1 VPEPIRVDQ
10 PKQFDPKLSFTAVP
24 PRQRRSKP
32 TLISAVARLYWML
45 AGNAAL
51 YLLALAIAQQRQQ
64 ASTKDVAFFA
74 VVASL
79 ILVRYLDI
87 AWLGG
92 ATASGK
98 PASLGDWYR
107 YVAGCFR
114 FPWPSGSSLALRRGS
129 ASCSRPTFQAATKP

>member
-1 VPEPIRVDQ
+1 MPKAIRVNQ
-10 PKQFDPKLSFTAVP
+10 PKQVDPKLSFTGVP
-24 PRQRRSKP
+24 PRQLRPKP

-45 AGNAAL
+45 AGNAIL
-51 YLLALAIAQQRQQ
+51 YLLALTIVQQGHRR
-64 ASTKDVAFFA
+64 ASTTDVAFFA

-87 AWLGG
+87 AWLRG

-107 YVAGCFR
+107 YVAWLL
-114 FPWPSGSSLALRRGS
+114 PLSLAVWIIAR
-129 ASCSRPTFQAATKP
+129 ATAWIGFL

>member
-1 VPEPIRVDQ
+1 VPKPIRVDQ
-10 PKQFDPKLSFTAVP
+10 PKQVDPKVSCAGVP
-24 PRQRRSKP
+24 PRQLRPKD
-32 TLISAVARLYWML
+32 TLIGAVARLYWML
-45 AGNAAL
+45 AGNAIL
-51 YLLALAIAQQRQQ
+51 YLLALTIVQQGHRR
-64 ASTKDVAFFA
+64 ASTTDVAFFA

-107 YVAGCFR
+107 YVAWLL
-114 FPWPSGSSLALRRGS
+114 PLSLAVWIIAR
-129 ASCSRPTFQAATKP
+129 ATGWIGFL